1 MASRFN
7 FKILNGSDPQTQ
19 YNGIAEKDPM
29 TFYLL
34 STGVGYMGTVKMF
47 DAATISAANNM
58 VTDMTGEHYTGD
70 NTSVAS
76 TKAIVDYVTKSISET
91 SIISTQFFRKVE
103 SHTLTDG
110 DLSDSNITFPEGCK
124 TGEVGLLFT
133 ADTDND
139 DSNGSQKYFISLK
152 NYLQTVHTF
161 ASTNSVKMSVSASNK
176 VTADLNVATSENSI
190 IVDESGVKLNKSTG
204 ISDTDISEDKLVTE
218 KVVSDYV
225 KAAIADALKNVPT
238 FEVNSGN

>member
-7 FKILNGSDPQTQ
+7 FKILNGPDPQAS
-19 YNGIAEKDPM
+19 YNAISAKDPM

-34 STGVGYMGTVKMF
+34 STGVGYMGDIKMF
-47 DAATISAANNM
+47 DAATTGAVSNM
-58 VTDMTGEHYTGD
+58 VTDMTGEHYIGD

-161 ASTNSVKMSVSASNK
+161 TSTNSVKMSVSASNK

-204 ISDTDISEDKLVTE
+204 ISDASVSEDKLVTE

-238 FEVNSGN
+238 FEVDSNN

>member
-1 MASRFN
+1 MANKFQ
-7 FKILNGSDPQTQ
+7 FKLLTSADPQAQ
-19 YNGIAEKDPM
+19 YDAIVTKDDM

-34 STGVGYMGTVKMF
+34 KNGVGYLGSVKLF
-47 DAATISAANNM
+47 DANSDSELVTNM
-58 VTDMTGEHYTGD
+58 LTDGYTGD
-70 NTSVAS
+70 NTSIAS
-76 TKAIVDYVTKSISET
+76 TKAIVDYVTKAVSKT

-110 DLSDSNITFPEGCK
+110 DLSDPNITAPEGC
-124 TGEVGLLFT
+124 TAGEVGLLFT

-161 ASTNSVKMSVSASNK
+161 GSTNSIKMSVSGSNE
-176 VTADLNVATSENSI
+176 VTADLNVATSEKSI
-190 IVDESGVKLNKSTG
+190 IVDENGVKLNKSTG
-204 ISDTDISEDKLVTE
+204 ISDASVSKDKLVTE

-238 FEVNSGN
+238 FEVDSSN

>member
-19 YNGIAEKDPM
+19 YNSIAEKDPM

-47 DAATISAANNM
+47 DAAATGAVSNM

-76 TKAIVDYVTKSISET
+76 TKAIVDYVTKAVSKT

-110 DLSDSNITFPEGCK
+110 D
-124 TGEVGLLFT
+124 
-133 ADTDND
+133 
-139 DSNGSQKYFISLK
+139 
-152 NYLQTVHTF
+152 
-161 ASTNSVKMSVSASNK
+161 
-176 VTADLNVATSENSI
+176 
-190 IVDESGVKLNKSTG
+190 
-204 ISDTDISEDKLVTE
+204 
-218 KVVSDYV
+218 
-225 KAAIADALKNVPT
+225 
-238 FEVNSGN
+238 

>member
-19 YNGIAEKDPM
+19 YNNITPKDSM

-47 DAATISAANNM
+47 DAASTGAVGNL

-70 NTSVAS
+70 NTSIAS
-76 TKAIVDYVTKSISET
+76 TKAIVDYVTKAVSET
-91 SIISTQFFRKVE
+91 NIISTQFFRKVE
-103 SHTLTDG
+103 SHTLTDSELTDG
-110 DLSDSNITFPEGCK
+110 SISLPEGCQA
-124 TGEVGLLFT
+124 GEVGLLFT

-139 DSNGSQKYFISLK
+139 DSNGSTKYFISLK

-161 ASTNSVKMSVSASNK
+161 ASTDSIKMSVSPSNE
-176 VTADLNVATSENSI
+176 VTADLNVATAEKSI
-190 IVDESGVKLNKSTG
+190 LVDSDGVKLNKSTG
-204 ISDTDISEDKLVTE
+204 IPDDSPSEDKLVTE
-218 KVVSDYV
+218 KTVSDYV

-238 FEVNSGN
+238 FEVDSK

>member
-7 FKILNGSDPQTQ
+7 FKILNGSDPQAQ
-19 YNGIAEKDPM
+19 YNGIIVKDPM

-47 DAATISAANNM
+47 DAATAGAVSNM

-76 TKAIVDYVTKSISET
+76 TKAIVDYVTKSINET
-91 SIISTQFFRKVE
+91 SIISAQFFRKVE
-103 SHTLTDG
+103 SHTLTDE
-110 DLSDSNITFPEGCK
+110 DSSNPEITIPEGCVS
-124 TGEVGLLFT
+124 GEVGLLFT

-161 ASTNSVKMSVSASNK
+161 ASTDSIKMSISDSNE

-238 FEVNSGN
+238 FEVNSSN

>member
-7 FKILNGSDPQTQ
+7 FKILNGSDPQAS
-19 YNGIAEKDPM
+19 YNAISTKDPM

-47 DAATISAANNM
+47 DAATTGAVSNM
-58 VTDMTGEHYTGD
+58 VTDMTGEHYIGD

-103 SHTLTDG
+103 SHTLTNG

-190 IVDESGVKLNKSTG
+190 IVDENGVKLNKSTG

-225 KAAIADALKNVPT
+225 KSAIADALKNVPT
-238 FEVNSGN
+238 FEVDSNN

>member
-19 YNGIAEKDPM
+19 YNSIAEKDPM

-47 DAATISAANNM
+47 DAAATGAVSNM
-58 VTDMTGEHYTGD
+58 ITDMTGEHYTGD

-76 TKAIVDYVTKSISET
+76 TKAIVDYVTKAVSKT

-110 DLSDSNITFPEGCK
+110 DLSDPNITAPEGCK

-133 ADTDND
+133 ADTDASD
-139 DSNGSQKYFISLK
+139 IPVDLLSLTP
-152 NYLQTVHTF
+152 LS
-161 ASTNSVKMSVSASNK
+161 STMMLFSE
-176 VTADLNVATSENSI
+176 VATF
-190 IVDESGVKLNKSTG
+190 KSAVTLFE
-204 ISDTDISEDKLVTE
+204 SDTDILIELVE
-218 KVVSDYV
+218 P
-225 KAAIADALKNVPT
+225 NVCT
-238 FEVNSGN
+238 VCK

>member
-19 YNGIAEKDPM
+19 YDNITPKDSM

-47 DAATISAANNM
+47 DAAATGAVTNM
-58 VTDMTGEHYTGD
+58 ITDMTGEHYTGD

-76 TKAIVDYVTKSISET
+76 TKAIVDYVTKAVSET

-103 SHTLTDG
+103 SHTLTSD
-110 DLSDSNITFPEGCK
+110 DLSDPNITAPEDCK
-124 TGEVGLLFT
+124 AGEVGLLFT
-133 ADTDND
+133 ADTDDD
-139 DSNGSQKYFISLK
+139 DSNGSSKYFISLK

-161 ASTNSVKMSVSASNK
+161 ASTDSIKMSVSDSNE
-176 VTADLNVATSENSI
+176 VTADLNIATSEKSI
-190 IVDESGVKLNKSTG
+190 IVDKNGVKLNKSTG
-204 ISDTDISEDKLVTE
+204 IPDESPSEDKLVTE
-218 KVVSDYV
+218 KTVSDYV

-238 FEVNSGN
+238 FEVDSDN

>member
-1 MASRFN
+1 MANRFN
-7 FKILNGSDPQTQ
+7 FKILNGSDPQAL
-19 YNGIAEKDPM
+19 YNAISAKDPM

-47 DAATISAANNM
+47 DAATTGAVSNM
-58 VTDMTGEHYTGD
+58 VTDMTGEHYIGD